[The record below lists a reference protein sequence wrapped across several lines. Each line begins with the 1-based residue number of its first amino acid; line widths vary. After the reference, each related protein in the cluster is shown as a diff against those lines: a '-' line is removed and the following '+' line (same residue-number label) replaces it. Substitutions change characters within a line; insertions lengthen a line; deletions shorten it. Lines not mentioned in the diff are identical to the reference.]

1 MEAKS
6 AGEWL
11 LREQMQDQMKERV
24 MPLMDGVSVLKKIS
38 KAIHVIVHGVIYI
51 ILELHQ
57 QKKNP

>member
-24 MPLMDGVSVLKKIS
+24 MPLMDGVSVLKKIHV
-38 KAIHVIVHGVIYI
+38 HVIVHGVIYI